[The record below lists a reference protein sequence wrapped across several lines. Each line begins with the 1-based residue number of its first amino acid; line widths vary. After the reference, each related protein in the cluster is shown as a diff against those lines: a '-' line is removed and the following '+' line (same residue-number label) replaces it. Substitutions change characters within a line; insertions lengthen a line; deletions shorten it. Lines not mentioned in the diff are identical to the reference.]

1 MLFFLFKAN
10 SFSTKLLQNSP
21 FELFAPKNLI
31 AELKKYSDVICSK
44 AGISKEIFSENLDL
58 LPELIMLKEVSPYFI
73 EKAKAIIKH
82 ESDVYFFALAL
93 ELNIPLWSN
102 DAHFKEQN
110 LVKVFTTEELKEFI
124 DNFS

>member
-93 ELNIPLWSN
+93 
-102 DAHFKEQN
+102 
-110 LVKVFTTEELKEFI
+110 
-124 DNFS
+124 